1 MHSRYYSDSY
11 RTVMNISLDSEWYG
25 ADSWQGENNARVQR
39 LFEGLGDKWD
49 NVLEQ
54 NGEIVDEKVMHPTA
68 VIASNAAASLAIL
81 NGNPSEEERALAEKF
96 VRKFWDTPLREG
108 KRRYYD
114 NCLYMFALL
123 MLSGNYRIW

>member
-1 MHSRYYSDSY
+1 M
-11 RTVMNISLDSEWYG
+11 
-25 ADSWQGENNARVQR
+25 
-39 LFEGLGDKWD
+39 
-49 NVLEQ
+49 LEQ

>member
-1 MHSRYYSDSY
+1 
-11 RTVMNISLDSEWYG
+11 MNISLDSEWYG
-25 ADSWQGENNARVQR
+25 VDGWQAKNNARVQR
-39 LFEGLGDKWD
+39 LFESLGDKWD

-54 NGEIVDEKVMHPTA
+54 NGDTLDEKVMHPTA
-68 VIASNAAASLAIL
+68 VIASNAAASLAVL
-81 NGNPSEEERALAEKF
+81 NGNPSEDERALAEKF